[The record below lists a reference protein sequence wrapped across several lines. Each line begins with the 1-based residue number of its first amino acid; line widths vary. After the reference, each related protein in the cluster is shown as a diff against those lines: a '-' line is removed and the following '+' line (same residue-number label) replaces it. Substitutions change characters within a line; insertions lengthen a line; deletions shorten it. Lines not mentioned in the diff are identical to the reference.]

1 MNGYWLF
8 VGQGPVL
15 GGMWEF
21 WDKFDF
27 LDEAIDAAKEMTW
40 PTMKHVLELDTMEIV
55 WSDPP
60 RHAEGINQHLEERGF

>member
-1 MNGYWLF
+1 MKEYWLF
-8 VGQGPVL
+8 VGQKPML

-40 PTMKHVLELDTMEIV
+40 PDDKYVFDIGMMSVV

-60 RHAEGINQHLEERGF
+60 SIAEGINQHLEERGF